1 MKEGFTFIA
10 KGFKILGPFYF
21 KKVLVEM
28 SAALHDVTLKCFGVG
43 NYGRKLERR
52 ERPPVPGSL
61 PHNSLHHAPL
71 TTTLQ
76 YFWGLCCTFTFSK
89 LYNLT
94 FYWQHS
100 MFSCTILIIHKYFS
114 FPSRQR
120 VALLV
125 FSTLFR
131 GGRNSST
138 IWSQPPCFA
147 LQKFLPCFH
156 LI

>member
-71 TTTLQ
+71 TTTL
-76 YFWGLCCTFTFSK
+76 YNTFGDSVV
-89 LYNLT
+89 LSLSQNY
-94 FYWQHS
+94 
-100 MFSCTILIIHKYFS
+100 II
-114 FPSRQR
+114 
-120 VALLV
+120 
-125 FSTLFR
+125 
-131 GGRNSST
+131 
-138 IWSQPPCFA
+138 
-147 LQKFLPCFH
+147 
-156 LI
+156 